1 MGFWEERTGLA
12 GRVGIIVGGGGGLG
26 RASAEDLGG
35 AGMRLAL
42 CDKDKAGLE
51 ETAAAVRDA
60 GVQVITAEL
69 DARDPEALAAFFGQV
84 DEAYGDQL
92 HVLVNMVGGTF
103 RADFTDTRPK
113 GWEALVRTNFTWMLS
128 SIQLAIPRM
137 RAAGGGSIINFS
149 SIEGH
154 RAAPRYAVYAAMKA
168 AVNSLS
174 RTLALELGPDGIRV
188 NTVAPDFTPT
198 PNLGALTAGPEEP
211 RQLRDAIGTPMGR
224 CGTYR
229 DVGGCVLFLASD
241 LSSFVTGT
249 ALHPDGGA
257 IASSGWFNWP
267 EEGYLNFPPPG
278 VVDWLL
284 ADR

>member
-60 GVQVITAEL
+60 GGEVITAEL

-103 RADFTDTRPK
+103 RANFTDTRPK

-198 PNLGALTAGPEEP
+198 PNLAALTAGPEEP